1 MRFTLIAKR
10 RLIISES
17 YSPYFNLSLE
27 EHLFNNVNK
36 DEIILYLWRNEN
48 TVVIGRNQNPWK
60 ECNLEV
66 LSKLSG
72 KVARRLS
79 GGGAVYHDLGN
90 LNFTFITCEENE
102 DLNKQLSVIIKAL
115 NDLNIEA
122 TFSGRNDILVN
133 GKKISGNAFYT
144 DEGRYYHHGTLLY
157 EIDVEKVAKILTPST
172 HKLTSK
178 GIDSVKSRITNLKNY
193 KEDLMI
199 NDIKESLIKSYE
211 EHYGDINNVDYVDE
225 KNLNLNNLIEK
236 YSSNEWIYGNSPSFN
251 VVIDKVFDEGKIEL
265 NIFSEDNKVVECK
278 IYTDSLFTKEF
289 HMIENILKNCK
300 FNKDDMLKALEKN
313 ECLFSSK
320 GKVISDRIKEIIQ
333 ESVPSII

>member
-1 MRFTLIAKR
+1 MIAKR
-10 RLIISES
+10 KVVVSES
-17 YSPYFNLSLE
+17 YNPYFNLSLE
-27 EHLFNNVNK
+27 EHLFNNINK

-60 ECNLEV
+60 ECNLEL
-66 LSKLSG
+66 LSKLNG

-122 TFSGRNDILVN
+122 AFSGRNDILVN

-157 EIDVEKVAKILTPST
+157 DIDVEKVTEILTPST

-178 GIDSVKSRITNLKNY
+178 GIDSVKSRITNLKNH
-193 KEDLMI
+193 KEGLTI
-199 NDIKESLIKSYE
+199 NDIKESLVKSYE
-211 EHYGDINNVDYVDE
+211 EHYGHINNVRYVDE
-225 KNLNLNNLIEK
+225 KKLNLDNFIKK
-236 YSSNEWIYGNSPSFN
+236 YSSDEWIYGNSPSFN
-251 VVIDKVFDEGKIEL
+251 VVIDKAFDEGKIEL
-265 NIFSEDNKVVECK
+265 NISLEDGKITHCK

-289 HMIENILKNCK
+289 DITENILKGCK
-300 FNKDDMLKALEKN
+300 FNRDDMLKVLEQN
-313 ECLFSSK
+313 EYLFSLK
-320 GKVISDRIKEIIQ
+320 GRAILDRIKEIIQ
-333 ESVPSII
+333 EDIPSVI

>member
-1 MRFTLIAKR
+1 MIAKR
-10 RLIISES
+10 TVVVSES
-17 YSPYFNLSLE
+17 YNPYFNLSLE
-27 EHLFNNVNK
+27 EHLFNNVSK

-60 ECNLEV
+60 ECNLEI
-66 LSKLSG
+66 LSKLNG

-90 LNFTFITCEENE
+90 LNFTFITYEENE

-122 TFSGRNDILVN
+122 TFSGRNDILIN

-157 EIDVEKVAKILTPST
+157 DIDVEKVTEILTPST

-178 GIDSVKSRITNLKNY
+178 GIDSVKSRITNLKNH
-193 KEDLMI
+193 KNGLTI
-199 NDIKESLIKSYE
+199 NDIKESIVKSYE
-211 EHYGDINNVDYVDE
+211 KHYGYINNVSYVDE
-225 KNLNLNNLIEK
+225 KNLNLNNFVK
-236 YSSNEWIYGNSPSFN
+236 RYSSDEWIYGNSPSFN
-251 VVIDKVFDEGKIEL
+251 VVIDKAFDEGKIEL
-265 NIFSEDNKVVECK
+265 NISLEDGKITHCK

-289 HMIENILKNCK
+289 DIAENILKNLK
-300 FNKDDMLKALEKN
+300 FNKYDILKALEEN
-313 ECLFSSK
+313 RYLFSPK
-320 GKVISDRIKEIIQ
+320 GKVILNRIKEIIQ
-333 ESVPSII
+333 ESVPSVT

>member
-1 MRFTLIAKR
+1 LIAKR
-10 RLIISES
+10 TVVVSES
-17 YSPYFNLSLE
+17 YNPYFNLSLE
-27 EHLFNNVNK
+27 EHLFNNVSK

-60 ECNLEV
+60 ECNLEI
-66 LSKLSG
+66 LSKLNG

-90 LNFTFITCEENE
+90 LNFTFITYEENE

-122 TFSGRNDILVN
+122 TFSGRNDILIN

-157 EIDVEKVAKILTPST
+157 DIDVEKVTEILTPST

-178 GIDSVKSRITNLKNY
+178 GIDSVKSRITNLKNH
-193 KEDLMI
+193 KNGLTI
-199 NDIKESLIKSYE
+199 NDIKESIVKSYE
-211 EHYGDINNVDYVDE
+211 KHYGYINNVSYVDE
-225 KNLNLNNLIEK
+225 KNLNLNNFVK
-236 YSSNEWIYGNSPSFN
+236 RYSSDEWIYGNSPSFN
-251 VVIDKVFDEGKIEL
+251 VVIDKAFDEGKIEL
-265 NIFSEDNKVVECK
+265 NISLEDGKITHCK

-289 HMIENILKNCK
+289 DIAENILKNLK
-300 FNKDDMLKALEKN
+300 FNKYDILKALEEN
-313 ECLFSSK
+313 RYLFSPK
-320 GKVISDRIKEIIQ
+320 GKVILNRIKEIIQ
-333 ESVPSII
+333 ESVPSVT